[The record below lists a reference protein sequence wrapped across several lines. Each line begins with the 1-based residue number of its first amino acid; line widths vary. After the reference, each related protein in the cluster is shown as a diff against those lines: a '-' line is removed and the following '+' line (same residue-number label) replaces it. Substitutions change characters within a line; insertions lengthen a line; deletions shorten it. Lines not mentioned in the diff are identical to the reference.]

1 MSSRIR
7 ILHQHQICNLM
18 RPTILD
24 SIQTWTTRFGTGR
37 GSEPTCNAC
46 SQHTTKGHPGPS
58 SYPRTAVPLPR
69 ARRRPAARA
78 DQRHCLEKLQSP
90 RVFLGLSS
98 RTVFLKDS
106 VIPKFFLWY
115 PSHVINCD
123 NRVFFSPYL
132 SSSHGWLISLKPTF
146 IQCMMVYLFS
156 QWLEA

>member
-1 MSSRIR
+1 MG
-7 ILHQHQICNLM
+7 
-18 RPTILD
+18 PTLLD
-24 SIQTWTTRFGTGR
+24 SFQTWTTRFGTGR

-46 SQHTTKGHPGPS
+46 SQHTTKGHPGPG

-78 DQRHCLEKLQSP
+78 DKRHCLEKLQSP

-115 PSHVINCD
+115 PIYVINCD
-123 NRVFFSPYL
+123 YRVFFHLTFLPVMDGGYVWNRPL
-132 SSSHGWLISLKPTF
+132 FRVWWYICFPNGWRHSSL
-146 IQCMMVYLFS
+146 
-156 QWLEA
+156 